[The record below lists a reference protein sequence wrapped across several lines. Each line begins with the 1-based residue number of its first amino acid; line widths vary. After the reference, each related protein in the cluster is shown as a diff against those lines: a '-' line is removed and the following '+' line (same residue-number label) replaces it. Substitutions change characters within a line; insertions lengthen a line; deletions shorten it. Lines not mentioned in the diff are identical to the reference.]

1 MSRQVLT
8 TRTTRS
14 VPVVYPQDIKILR
27 LYNDDDDYDYRVPRG
42 LTPSRSTHT
51 TSTIY
56 LTDKN
61 EFQS

>member
-27 LYNDDDDYDYRVPRG
+27 LLYNDDDDYRVPRG

-51 TSTIY
+51 TRF
-56 LTDKN
+56 N
-61 EFQS
+61 R

>member
-27 LYNDDDDYDYRVPRG
+27 LYRYNNDDDEGSY
-42 LTPSRSTHT
+42 
-51 TSTIY
+51 
-56 LTDKN
+56 
-61 EFQS
+61 

>member
-27 LYNDDDDYDYRVPRG
+27 LYNDDDDYDYRVPNR
-42 LTPSRSTHT
+42 
-51 TSTIY
+51 
-56 LTDKN
+56 
-61 EFQS
+61 

>member
-27 LYNDDDDYDYRVPRG
+27 LYKM
-42 LTPSRSTHT
+42 T
-51 TSTIY
+51 TMFIMIIGF
-56 LTDKN
+56 LLLED
-61 EFQS
+61 